1 MAQIVTAVYLRGKR
15 PDMKPLGDRAAN
27 PDAIVEV
34 TIPWAEV
41 VTGTHVE
48 GDTLL
53 VAAGMQKEAGEMSS
67 IYLPMY
73 IFSVFSLA
81 VVIVLAVTLIE
92 TTLVDG
98 DDAMS
103 MPPSM
108 PPPYSPT

>member
-1 MAQIVTAVYLRGKR
+1 MPAISIPLILLAARGGALATDEPMLLMVLMVQSGVPSAQTAL
-15 PDMKPLGDRAAN
+15 
-27 PDAIVEV
+27 
-34 TIPWAEV
+34 
-41 VTGTHVE
+41 
-48 GDTLL
+48 TLL

-67 IYLPMY
+67 IYLPTY

-92 TTLVDG
+92 TLVDG
-98 DDAMS
+98 DADAMS

>member
-1 MAQIVTAVYLRGKR
+1 
-15 PDMKPLGDRAAN
+15 
-27 PDAIVEV
+27 
-34 TIPWAEV
+34 
-41 VTGTHVE
+41 
-48 GDTLL
+48 
-53 VAAGMQKEAGEMSS
+53 
-67 IYLPMY
+67 MY

-92 TTLVDG
+92 TLVDG